1 MEIKLEYRKSS
12 HNKIKTRRDKE
23 VYTSMATTVKL
34 LDHQARFVQAPYIY
48 SEIRFF
54 FLIGGYACG

>member
-1 MEIKLEYRKSS
+1 VI
-12 HNKIKTRRDKE
+12 KE
-23 VYTSMATTVKL
+23 VYTSMAITVKL

-48 SEIRFF
+48 TETRFF